1 MCDKECHTCNIRMS
15 EIKLYRCDNCHITEV
30 VDVSPDVSN
39 DTSNYTS
46 AEKSQSI
53 IHMAHQSMSYRD
65 YSNYEYVNYDDS
77 DCNLNDLDRSVY
89 YPDNQ
94 FYMQSDIDPI
104 ISIQINEP

>member
-30 VDVSPDVSN
+30 VDASPDVLYNASE
-39 DTSNYTS
+39 
-46 AEKSQSI
+46 EKSQSI
-53 IHMAHQSMSYRD
+53 IHMAHPSVSYRN

-77 DCNLNDLDRSVY
+77 DLNDQDRSIY

-94 FYMQSDIDPI
+94 FYMQSDNDPI
-104 ISIQINEP
+104 ISIQINDP